1 MPSVDA
7 SPDTRAL
14 ETLLADDDASTV
26 ALTVKTILLAR
37 ERTEGAIQLLSE
49 CENRLA
55 RKRAREILARWLA
68 EDEEKRPPL
77 LLTELDLSSWRS
89 LEDFCWFL
97 SEQEERGFSRED
109 GKSILD
115 EWARRIRRR
124 ITSVNPSDREI
135 HQAFQHVLARE
146 EGLKGNTEN
155 YYDPAN
161 SYLHHVLQNGQG
173 IPLSLC
179 LIYIFVGERLKLE
192 IRGLNTPGHYLAMV
206 GSLVFDPFYAGVELG
221 PLQLSERFG
230 HTASDWA
237 DPSCLLAS
245 PVSTTQRML
254 TNLVNS
260 YKRNGD
266 QRRLERMVGYLR
278 LLQELPS

>member
-1 MPSVDA
+1 MPSAEA
-7 SPDTRAL
+7 SLDTRAL
-14 ETLLADDDASTV
+14 ESLLADSDVSTV
-26 ALTVKTILLAR
+26 NLTVQALLVSR
-37 ERTEGAIQLLSE
+37 ERHERLIQHLAE
-49 CENRLA
+49 CENRMA
-55 RKRAREILARWLA
+55 RKRARDILAKWME
-68 EDEEKRPPL
+68 EDEASRPPL
-77 LLTELDLSSWRS
+77 VLTELDLSSWSS
-89 LEDFCWFL
+89 LEEFCWFL

-109 GKSILD
+109 GKSVLD
-115 EWARRIRRR
+115 SWARRIRQRL
-124 ITSVNPSDREI
+124 SLPHPSDREV
-135 HQAFQHVLARE
+135 HLAFQHVLSRE

-161 SYLHHVLQNGQG
+161 SYLHHVLQTGLG

-179 LIYIFVGERLKLE
+179 LIYIFVGQRLHLNV
-192 IRGLNTPGHYLAMV
+192 RGLNTPGHYLVMV
-206 GSLVFDPFYAGVELG
+206 GALVFDPFYAGVELG
-221 PLQLSERFG
+221 PAQLSERFG

-237 DPSCLLAS
+237 DPSCLIAS

-266 QRRLERMVGYLR
+266 QKRLDRMITYLR